1 MFICSSS
8 LRVELLRDSMKTSK
22 TEKTNPGPDL
32 SGAGIPQEEM
42 ASFGY
47 RQIPAREKRQW
58 VLRHFNSI
66 ARQYDSMNTILS
78 FGLQHLWKRAA
89 VEAIGLEPGDRVID
103 VCGGT
108 ADLSILCAT
117 HVGPDGR
124 IILYDVNREMM
135 EGGRTKVARN
145 SMAEMIWFV
154 QGDAEQIS
162 FRDEQ
167 FEAAIVG
174 FGIRN
179 LTRMEK
185 GLEEMYRVLK
195 PGGKMVCLEFSMP
208 TSKWFRWLYD
218 FYSFQIM
225 PLAGQ
230 ILVGSREAYTYLP
243 ESIRK
248 FPLPEELT
256 AILEGIGFSNVTYRN
271 LTNGIAVIHSGLKPK
286 NFLPQRAQRNN

>member
-1 MFICSSS
+1 M
-8 LRVELLRDSMKTSK
+8 RTSQ
-22 TEKTNPGPDL
+22 TEKPTPGPDL
-32 SGAGIPQEEM
+32 LGTGIPREEM

-108 ADLSILCAT
+108 ADLSILSAT
-117 HVGPDGR
+117 NVGPDGR
-124 IILYDVNREMM
+124 VILYDINREMM

-145 SMAEMIWFV
+145 SMAGMIWFV
-154 QGDAEQIS
+154 QGDAEQIA
-162 FRDEQ
+162 FQDEQ

-208 TSKWFRWLYD
+208 TSRWFRWLYD
-218 FYSFQIM
+218 FYSFHIM

-248 FPLPEELT
+248 FPLPGELA
-256 AILEGIGFSNVTYRN
+256 AILERIGFSNVTHRN
-271 LTNGIAVIHSGLKPK
+271 LTNGIAVIHHGIK
-286 NFLPQRAQRNN
+286 A

>member
-1 MFICSSS
+1 M
-8 LRVELLRDSMKTSK
+8 RDPATGK
-22 TEKTNPGPDL
+22 PGPHPDL
-32 SGAGIPQEEM
+32 SRVETSQEEM

-66 ARQYDSMNTILS
+66 ARQYDSMNTLLS

-89 VEAIGLEPGDRVID
+89 IQALELKVGDRVLD

-108 ADLSILCAT
+108 ADLSILSARQIGSEGL
-117 HVGPDGR
+117 V
-124 IILYDVNREMM
+124 ILYDINRAMIEA
-135 EGGRTKVARN
+135 GKPKVAKISPASRI
-145 SMAEMIWFV
+145 EYV
-154 QGDAEQIS
+154 QGDAEQIAL
-162 FRDEQ
+162 RDEQ
-167 FEAAIVG
+167 FEAAFVG

-179 LTRMEK
+179 LTRMER
-185 GLEEMYRVLK
+185 GLEEMFRVLK
-195 PGGKMVCLEFSMP
+195 PGGKLMCLEFSIP
-208 TSKWFRWLYD
+208 TSGWFRWLYD
-218 FYSFQIM
+218 FYSFHIM

-230 ILVGSREAYTYLP
+230 ILAGSRGAYTYLP

-271 LTNGIAVIHSGLKPK
+271 LTNGIAVIHLGIKPQK
-286 NFLPQRAQRNN
+286 SFHRGER

>member
-1 MFICSSS
+1 
-8 LRVELLRDSMKTSK
+8 MKTSK
-22 TEKTNPGPDL
+22 AENPAPNPDL
-32 SGAGIPQEEM
+32 SGVETPQEEM
-42 ASFGY
+42 ARFGY

-78 FGLQHLWKRAA
+78 FGLQHVWKRAA
-89 VEAIGLEPGDRVID
+89 IRALELNFGDRVLD

-108 ADLSILCAT
+108 ADLSILAAREI
-117 HVGPDGR
+117 GPGGLA
-124 IILYDVNREMM
+124 ILYDINRAMIEA
-135 EGGRTKVARN
+135 GKPKVART
-145 SMAEMIWFV
+145 SLASRIWYV
-154 QGDAEQIS
+154 QGDAEQIA

-167 FEAAIVG
+167 FEAAFVG

-185 GLEEMYRVLK
+185 GLEEMLRVLK
-195 PGGKMVCLEFSMP
+195 PGGKLMCLEFSIP
-208 TSKWFRWLYD
+208 TSGWFRWLYD
-218 FYSFQIM
+218 LYSFRIM

-230 ILVGSREAYTYLP
+230 VLVGTREAYTYLP

-256 AILEGIGFSNVTYRN
+256 AILERIGFSNVTYRN
-271 LTNGIAVIHSGLKPK
+271 LTNGIAVIHLGIKP
-286 NFLPQRAQRNN
+286 

>member
-1 MFICSSS
+1 M
-8 LRVELLRDSMKTSK
+8 RTSK
-22 TEKTNPGPDL
+22 RERPTKNPDL
-32 SGAGIPQEEM
+32 SGVETSQEEM
-42 ASFGY
+42 APFGY
-47 RQIPAREKRQW
+47 RRIPAREKRQW

-89 VEAIGLEPGDRVID
+89 VEAIGLKRGDRVID

-108 ADLSILCAT
+108 ADLSILSAT
-117 HVGPDGR
+117 NVGPDGR
-124 IILYDVNREMM
+124 VILYDINREMM

-154 QGDAEQIS
+154 QGDAEQIA

-179 LTRMEK
+179 LTRMER

-195 PGGKMVCLEFSMP
+195 PGGKLVCLEFSMP
-208 TSKWFRWLYD
+208 TSGWFRWLYN
-218 FYSFQIM
+218 FYSFHIM

-230 ILVGSREAYTYLP
+230 VLAGSREAYTYLP
-243 ESIRK
+243 ESIRR

-256 AILEGIGFSNVTYRN
+256 AILKGIGFANVTYQN
-271 LTNGIAVIHSGLKPK
+271 LTNGIAVIHLGLKPK
-286 NFLPQRAQRNN
+286 NILPQRTPRILRGN

>member
-1 MFICSSS
+1 M
-8 LRVELLRDSMKTSK
+8 RTSP
-22 TEKTNPGPDL
+22 TEKPTPGPDL
-32 SGAGIPQEEM
+32 SRAETPQEEM

-47 RQIPAREKRQW
+47 RLIPAREKRQW

-78 FGLQHLWKRAA
+78 FGMQHLWKKAA

-108 ADLSILCAT
+108 ADLSILSAT
-117 HVGPDGR
+117 KVGPGGR
-124 IILYDVNREMM
+124 VILYDINREMM

-145 SMAEMIWFV
+145 SMAGMVWFV

-185 GLEEMYRVLK
+185 GLKEMYRVLK
-195 PGGKMVCLEFSMP
+195 PGGKMVCLEFSIP
-208 TSKWFRWLYD
+208 TSGWFRWLYN
-218 FYSFQIM
+218 FYSFHIM

-230 ILVGSREAYTYLP
+230 VLAGSREAYTYLP

-248 FPLPEELT
+248 FPLPGELK
-256 AILEGIGFSNVTYRN
+256 AILERIGFSNVTYRN
-271 LTNGIAVIHSGLKPK
+271 LTNGIAVIHFGLKPK
-286 NFLPQRAQRNN
+286 KLFATEDTESPEK